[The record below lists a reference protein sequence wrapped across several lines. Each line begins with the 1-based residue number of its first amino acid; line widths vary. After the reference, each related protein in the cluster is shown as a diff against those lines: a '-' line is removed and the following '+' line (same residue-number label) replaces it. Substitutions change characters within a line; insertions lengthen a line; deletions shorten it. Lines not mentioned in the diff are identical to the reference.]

1 MGDASL
7 WGLLARLVISLAVVL
22 GLMLGAAW
30 VIRRR
35 GGSFMRRMGKNLPLE
50 VMARQSLGR
59 SASVQVV
66 RMGERALV
74 LGVTDHQVTYL
85 TEGEPGEFETV
96 DLTGQ
101 GGSSADRTVRSG
113 SEDPRSG
120 SSWTGVIETLRDRTT
135 RR

>member
-22 GLMLGAAW
+22 GLMVGAAW
-30 VIRRR
+30 VMRRR
-35 GGSFMRRMGKNLPLE
+35 GGPLMRRIGRGLPLE

-59 SASVQVV
+59 TASVQVV
-66 RMGERALV
+66 RLGDRAVV
-74 LGVTDHQVTYL
+74 LGVTEQQVTYL
-85 TEGEPGEFETV
+85 TEGDPSEFETV
-96 DLTGQ
+96 DLTGM

-113 SEDPRSG
+113 GESLG
-120 SSWTGVIETLRDRTT
+120 STWTGVMESLRDRTT

>member
-22 GLMLGAAW
+22 GLMVGAAW

-35 GGSFMRRMGKNLPLE
+35 GGSLMRRIGRGLPLE

-59 SASVQVV
+59 AASVQVV
-66 RMGERALV
+66 RLGERAVV
-74 LGVTDHQVTYL
+74 LGVTEHQVTYL
-85 TEGEPGEFETV
+85 TEGDPAEFETV
-96 DLTGQ
+96 DLTGM
-101 GGSSADRTVRSG
+101 GGPSADRTARSG
-113 SEDPRSG
+113 GESLG
-120 SSWTGVIETLRDRTT
+120 SSWTGVMESLRDRTT

>member
-35 GGSFMRRMGKNLPLE
+35 GGPLMRRIGRGLPLE

-66 RMGERALV
+66 RLGERAVV
-74 LGVTDHQVTYL
+74 LGVTEQQVTYL
-85 TEGEPGEFETV
+85 TEGDPSEFETV
-96 DLTGQ
+96 DLTGM
-101 GGSSADRTVRSG
+101 GGPSADRTARSG
-113 SEDPRSG
+113 GDSLG
-120 SSWTGVIETLRDRTT
+120 TSWTGVMESLRDRTT

>member
-35 GGSFMRRMGKNLPLE
+35 GGTLMRRIGRGLPLE

-66 RMGERALV
+66 RLGERAVV
-74 LGVTDHQVTYL
+74 LGVTEQQVTYL
-85 TEGEPGEFETV
+85 TEGDPSEFETV
-96 DLTGQ
+96 DLTGM
-101 GGSSADRTVRSG
+101 GGPSADRTARSG
-113 SEDPRSG
+113 GDSLG
-120 SSWTGVIETLRDRTT
+120 TSWTGVMESLRDRTT